1 MKKKISFI
9 VDRSSS
15 GGAMIAASR
24 IKKILRKNF
33 EVDCLY
39 SKERNYYEKLKILI
53 SKIIS
58 KLFIKDRFYLNSLNI
73 FSRLNI
79 EKSKSDLIN
88 IHWIGNEI
96 ISLNDLINT
105 EKKIIWTMHD
115 LWPLTSTEHFLINPK
130 KKSYQFRDTKNN
142 FLKKKIFI
150 KKKKLFSNKNIFLV
164 SNSKWLET
172 FAKKSELTKNVK
184 IRTIYNPIETNFW
197 KRREIFS
204 SKISLGL
211 NIEKKYILFG
221 AQGGVN
227 NPRKGGELFLNSIQH
242 LNYDLDN
249 LEIIILGGSR
259 NYIDKIYGIKC
270 HFRELEKDKKKQLLY
285 HSISSTTVSASKA
298 ESLPQFIVETILCK
312 NPVATFNVGGIN
324 EIVTHKKNGYI
335 SNKISPISLA
345 NAISYC
351 LSSINKKYLTVSE
364 NKLRKMFNENK
375 IENEYKKL
383 INEIYK
389 K

>member
-53 SKIIS
+53 SKFIS

-105 EKKIIWTMHD
+105 KKKIIWTMHD

-130 KKSYQFRDTKNN
+130 KKKLS
-142 FLKKKIFI
+142 I
-150 KKKKLFSNKNIFLV
+150 K
-164 SNSKWLET
+164 
-172 FAKKSELTKNVK
+172 
-184 IRTIYNPIETNFW
+184 R
-197 KRREIFS
+197 
-204 SKISLGL
+204 
-211 NIEKKYILFG
+211 
-221 AQGGVN
+221 
-227 NPRKGGELFLNSIQH
+227 
-242 LNYDLDN
+242 
-249 LEIIILGGSR
+249 
-259 NYIDKIYGIKC
+259 
-270 HFRELEKDKKKQLLY
+270 
-285 HSISSTTVSASKA
+285 
-298 ESLPQFIVETILCK
+298 
-312 NPVATFNVGGIN
+312 
-324 EIVTHKKNGYI
+324 
-335 SNKISPISLA
+335 
-345 NAISYC
+345 
-351 LSSINKKYLTVSE
+351 
-364 NKLRKMFNENK
+364 
-375 IENEYKKL
+375 YKK
-383 INEIYK
+383 
-389 K
+389 